1 MGNLRV
7 EIHHIKNINN
17 GVLEFPIGQ
26 GIYCLAGSNGCGK
39 STVMSCLAQSVF
51 SSSLNILNN
60 EDFSQNSYVKFSYG
74 TMETIWSYNFS
85 QHNWKSNVLM
95 PNRIHFNGMYE
106 GSLFYGTR
114 FNDSLVVDNL
124 VKTGAISLG
133 SIIDADEYIK
143 QKLSFILHGDL
154 SHYQSLKRI
163 RNKNIA
169 QKANLKN
176 TPYFQVFNNSLVSQY
191 RMSSGE
197 CLLISLLHFIYNAV
211 IRRSLPVNQPIL
223 MLIDEIELALH
234 PVAISRLID
243 LLYEII
249 EEHDNLTVILT
260 SHSPEVIHKINP
272 NNLFVIESALGN
284 SFDIINPCYPSYAIR
299 DVYIHDG
306 FDYVILVE
314 DMLAKYIVDTIIK
327 KANLNTSK
335 LINILPIGGWE
346 NVLKFQ
352 YEANITNTF
361 GIGTKVFSILDGD
374 IQNNV
379 GKAYKSFSKLFL
391 PIGSIEK
398 YLLKV
403 VTDPSYKQIK
413 KEINDQFFCI
423 ESLDS
428 ILADYYKD
436 GDNNGK
442 HLYQKLRANLE
453 KRHIY
458 EEAFIKDLCPIIMKH
473 TNFKSFES
481 SLTSLLSK

>member
-1 MGNLRV
+1 MSNLKI
-7 EIHHIKNINN
+7 EINKIKNINN
-17 GVLEFPIGQ
+17 ATLEFPIQ
-26 GIYCLAGSNGCGK
+26 KGIYCLAGSNGCGK

-60 EDFSQNSYVKFSYG
+60 EDFSHNSYVKFSYG
-74 TMETIWSYNFS
+74 TMQTIWSYNFS
-85 QHNWKSNVLM
+85 QNNWKSNV
-95 PNRIHFNGMYE
+95 PIQNRIHFNGMYE

-114 FNDSLVVDNL
+114 FNDSLVVDKL
-124 VKTGAISLG
+124 VKTGTISLD
-133 SIIDADEYIK
+133 SIIEADEYIK

-169 QKANLKN
+169 QKAHLKN
-176 TPYFQVFNNSLVSQY
+176 TPYFQVFNNNLVSQY

-197 CLLISLLHFIYNAV
+197 CLLISLLHFIYNAL

-272 NNLFVIESALGN
+272 NNLFVIESTLGN

-327 KANLNTSK
+327 KAGFNTSK

-352 YEANITNTF
+352 HEANITNTF

-403 VTDPSYKQIK
+403 ITDPSYRQIK
-413 KEINDQFFCI
+413 KEINDHFFYI

-428 ILADYYKD
+428 ILANYYKD
-436 GDNNGK
+436 GDNTGK

-453 KRHIY
+453 KRRIS
-458 EEAFIKDLCPIIMKH
+458 EDAFIKDLCPIIMKH
-473 TNFKSFES
+473 TNFTSFES
-481 SLTSLLSK
+481 SLAHLLS